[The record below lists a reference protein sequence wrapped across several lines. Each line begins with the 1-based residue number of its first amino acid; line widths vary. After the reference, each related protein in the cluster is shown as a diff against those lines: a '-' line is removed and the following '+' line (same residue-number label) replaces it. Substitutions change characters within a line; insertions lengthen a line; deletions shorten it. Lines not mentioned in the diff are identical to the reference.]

1 MSYLLDTNVC
11 VQLLNGDVTLKNKVK
26 AIGVASLA
34 ITNGVLAEL
43 YYGAFNS
50 RRVEENIARIEKFAQ
65 DLTVLGDSQET
76 ARIFGRIK
84 AALRKAGKP
93 SQDFDLLIASVA
105 LASDCTLVTGNVK
118 HFEAIPG
125 LRLETWLS
133 A

>member
-11 VQLLNGDVTLKNKVK
+11 VHLLNGDEALKKKVK

-34 ITNGVLAEL
+34 LTNGVLAEL
-43 YYGAFNS
+43 YFGAFNS
-50 RRVEENIARIEKFAQ
+50 RRVEDNIARIERFIQ
-65 DLTVLGDSQET
+65 DLTILTDSQET

-84 AALRKAGKP
+84 ADLRKAGKP
-93 SQDFDLLIASVA
+93 TQDFDLLLASVA
-105 LASDCTLVTGNVK
+105 LASDCSLVTGNQK

-125 LRLETWLS
+125 LRLENWQS